1 MSLYYLSHTL
11 LGAECNYPD
20 IEKICLALV
29 FPAQKL
35 CHYML
40 KHMIHLVS
48 REDPLHYILSTMS
61 LLGRMA
67 KWAMF
72 LSQFGIMFIPQK
84 TIKGQAL
91 ANFLHAHPI
100 LDDFPIDDDLPDV
113 CGP

>member
-1 MSLYYLSHTL
+1 
-11 LGAECNYPD
+11 
-20 IEKICLALV
+20 
-29 FPAQKL
+29 
-35 CHYML
+35 
-40 KHMIHLVS
+40 MIHLVS